1 MFCFFFWLLFLLLGL
16 VFKGLYSI
24 CVILKSTG
32 IFFFFFFYLSK
43 QQQEF
48 TTGYLQV
55 NGSGFYP
62 SVSPHLSLLCLCPC
76 SMESKA
82 YFAALLLNKHC
93 EARLRQDQRHLDRQ
107 QRRMYNRVWRDKEL
121 LMDDYIHI
129 NVRTPSPR
137 RRPPSPT
144 PVPRPSPHATC
155 KSVTLH
161 SPAEKELRVRGRPVS
176 AGQSGGQAEDRERS
190 SACLG
195 LNTPEPVSSVKET
208 PLVPESAHSVLPQ
221 SGSPGLRGGQC
232 KQGQRSSACLDLST
246 PEPVFSMKE
255 TLVPEASHS
264 GPCQSG
270 SPGRGRGQCK
280 QEQSSST
287 CLDGLS
293 PEVVAPVKDTVD
305 TGVAPR
311 GLPQSSVGRLPHQQ
325 QRSSVD
331 GDSFRLETCTSMDT
345 DGVTVEVD
353 PSEQETWDSDPG
365 CRLSPPPNCA
375 VLQHC
380 FEEKRHTQGVCEA
393 FLPTVSPRP
402 PRHVPQRSHTHE
414 AVHMKSS
421 SLTVTGG
428 PQSTIERAS
437 DQPSLETVSSGAA
450 CAVTASVRCDAGGN
464 ITRQSNVISSLCPSG
479 QSPFS
484 RSSLGSACSHKISMS
499 PGSLED
505 AELAGSGRGNSSRFR
520 GRRESAR
527 TVDRTSRHTEENTRL
542 GRTFTLGSGSACQ
555 GAQQENDPE
564 QLIPRSERDRPESKH
579 LGHSDPKTR
588 SKSFLIVSGNRKPRH
603 NPTPRRGQDL
613 ESDTPVE
620 HDSASR
626 QNDSTSRQNDS
637 ASRQNDSTSRQNDST
652 SRQNDSTSRQTDS
665 TSRQTDS
672 TSRQNDSTSRQ
683 TDSTSR
689 QTDSTSRQN
698 DSASRQTDSTPV
710 RPVHRAKGK
719 ASSIPKPAQKAQV
732 RQMTLDPKLVLPLSA
747 RRYLC
752 RGQATIT
759 PVIAVQGRRATLFPN
774 AEAKAGRVV
783 TLDPKARGWMDRA
796 AAILVSLEHLYRG
809 THAQP
814 SASSTMLSTLTPSS
828 RNTSQLQDADD
839 VAASLVG
846 SPPASQEDVPGKSL
860 SQVLDTQRAASV
872 QTLETEPPKTTASK
886 SDTMRDDSSDVALV
900 PQTIRAD
907 PELVLARN
915 RSPEREVRRPAGN
928 QRSFHLRHALR
939 TSKPEARKY
948 ALFPS
953 AKSPRTHLVERR
965 RNISRN
971 FYH

>member
-1 MFCFFFWLLFLLLGL
+1 
-16 VFKGLYSI
+16 
-24 CVILKSTG
+24 
-32 IFFFFFFYLSK
+32 
-43 QQQEF
+43 
-48 TTGYLQV
+48 
-55 NGSGFYP
+55 
-62 SVSPHLSLLCLCPC
+62 
-76 SMESKA
+76 MESKA

-93 EARLRQDQRHLDRQ
+93 EARLRQDQRRMDRH

-144 PVPRPSPHATC
+144 PVPRPSAHATC

-176 AGQSGGQAEDRERS
+176 AGQGGGQAEDRERS

-208 PLVPESAHSVLPQ
+208 PLVPESAHSGLLQ

-232 KQGQRSSACLDLST
+232 NQGQRSSACLDPST
-246 PEPVFSMKE
+246 PEPVSSVKE

-280 QEQSSST
+280 QGQRSFT

-305 TGVAPR
+305 AGVAQR
-311 GLPQSSVGRLPHQQ
+311 GLPQSSVGRLPRQQ

-380 FEEKRHTQGVCEA
+380 IEEKRHTQGVCEA

-464 ITRQSNVISSLCPSG
+464 ITRQSNVISSLFPSG
-479 QSPFS
+479 QSPSS
-484 RSSLGSACSHKISMS
+484 RRKTSSLGSACSHKISMS
-499 PGSLED
+499 PGSRED
-505 AELAGSGRGNSSRFR
+505 AELAGSGRGNSSRFT

-527 TVDRTSRHTEENTRL
+527 TVDRTSRHTEENTRH
-542 GRTFTLGSGSACQ
+542 GRTFILGSGSACQ
-555 GAQQENDPE
+555 GAQQENDPAH
-564 QLIPRSERDRPESKH
+564 LIPRSERDRPESKH

-613 ESDTPVE
+613 ESGTPVE

-652 SRQNDSTSRQTDS
+652 SRQNDST
-665 TSRQTDS
+665 
-672 TSRQNDSTSRQ
+672 
-683 TDSTSR
+683 
-689 QTDSTSRQN
+689 
-698 DSASRQTDSTPV
+698 SRQTDSTPV

-783 TLDPKARGWMDRA
+783 TLDPKATGWMDRA

-814 SASSTMLSTLTPSS
+814 SASSTMLSTLRPSPQ
-828 RNTSQLQDADD
+828 NTSQLQDADD

-846 SPPASQEDVPGKSL
+846 SPPASRDDVPGKSL
-860 SQVLDTQRAASV
+860 SQVLDTQRTDSV

-886 SDTMRDDSSDVALV
+886 SDTMRDDSSDVVLV

-939 TSKPEARKY
+939 TSKPEARNY

-953 AKSPRTHLVERR
+953 AKSSRTHLVERR
-965 RNISRN
+965 RNISRH
-971 FYH
+971 FYR